1 MSLEQIIINLE
12 TIATV
17 IKEISTL
24 ADYTKAVELGHPNLK
39 TNLADV
45 EHYLEDTLIRLEEL
59 RDIQFVESLDIDL
72 SKCIP
77 YTEDMQTLNKYLL
90 EAVPMSEDLYTKAT
104 ELTKG
109 MVADFNEEL
118 EGDFW

>member
-1 MSLEQIIINLE
+1 MSLEQIIITLE

-17 IKEISTL
+17 IKEISIL
-24 ADYTKAVELGHPNLK
+24 ADYTKAIELEHPNFK
-39 TNLADV
+39 TNLADI
-45 EHYLEDTLIRLEEL
+45 EHYLEDTLIKLQDL
-59 RDIQFVESLDIDL
+59 KNVKFLNSLDL
-72 SKCIP
+72 S
-77 YTEDMQTLNKYLL
+77 
-90 EAVPMSEDLYTKAT
+90 EAVPMSEDLYNRAT